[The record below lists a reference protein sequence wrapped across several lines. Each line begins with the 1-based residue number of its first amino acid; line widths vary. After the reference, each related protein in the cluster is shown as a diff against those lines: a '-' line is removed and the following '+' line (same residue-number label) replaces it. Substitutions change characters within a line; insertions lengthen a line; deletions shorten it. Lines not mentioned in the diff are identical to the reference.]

1 MASLRSAYATVTGW
15 GSSPAGPS
23 RAAAGAPVTATGG
36 EAAATGSMPEAASPA
51 APPSLPS
58 PSSPGPPAASSP
70 GPPAAPAPAPPV
82 PAQAPPESH
91 AFPAA
96 PGVTVTPATPAAAS
110 APPVAP
116 ESPSVPL
123 DLRGT
128 AAHRTLVFPAGDRVV
143 VSGLPGSGKSTLIRR
158 VLALQNTVRRIDS
171 QDVRER
177 WAATLPGWLPYAVY
191 RPLVRLAHYAGL
203 RHALASGAS
212 VVVHDCGSQAWVRN
226 WLGRDALRGGR
237 VLHLV
242 LLDVPPA
249 TALRSQAERGR
260 TVSHYAFGRHRRA
273 VRRLIADA
281 EAGRLPRGCES
292 VVLLDRSAAG
302 ALAGM
307 AFE

>member
-1 MASLRSAYATVTGW
+1 VKPATSGKPASGK
-15 GSSPAGPS
+15 
-23 RAAAGAPVTATGG
+23 
-36 EAAATGSMPEAASPA
+36 
-51 APPSLPS
+51 
-58 PSSPGPPAASSP
+58 
-70 GPPAAPAPAPPV
+70 PAAPAAS
-82 PAQAPPESH
+82 ET
-91 AFPAA
+91 PAA
-96 PGVTVTPATPAAAS
+96 PARA
-110 APPVAP
+110 APP
-116 ESPSVPL
+116 VPL

-128 AAHRTLVFPAGDRVV
+128 AARRTLCFPAGDRVV

-158 VLALQNTVRRIDS
+158 VLALQSAVRRIDS

-177 WAATLPGWLPYAVY
+177 WGAAVPRWLPYAVY
-191 RPLVRLAHYAGL
+191 RPFVRLAHYTGL
-203 RHALASGAS
+203 RHALGSGAS

-226 WLGRDALRGGR
+226 WLGRDALRSGR
-237 VLHLV
+237 ALHLV

-260 TVSHYAFGRHRRA
+260 TVSPYAFGRHRRA

-281 EAGRLPRGCES
+281 ESGRLPRGCES